1 VAGYNR
7 QLLHSYLNLGKISL
21 FFNMSKV
28 NRYRI
33 YPTKSQVTKLNSTLE
48 LCRWVYN
55 ETLALRKNAWESEQK
70 RISYYD
76 SKKMIPIWKKDKP
89 ELKEVH
95 SHALQDVTMR
105 VDLAFQA
112 FFRRVKAGEKA
123 GYPRFKGK
131 GWYDSITYL
140 QSGFSLNNN
149 MLTISKIGDIKIKLH
164 RPLEGN
170 IKRLTIRRT
179 STGKWFVSILTDYDS
194 YQPLE
199 HSDKSVGIDVGIQ
212 SFAAL
217 SDGTFI
223 ENPKFYVK
231 EQKNLAKAQ
240 RKHSKL
246 QKGTPERKKA
256 LKVLCRVH
264 ERISNKRENFIQ
276 KLSKTFVDNYGI
288 ICFEDL
294 NIKKMVKD
302 PLYAKGIMD
311 AAWNKLVAYTTYK
324 AGNAGRRVV
333 LVNPYNTSQMCSKC
347 GTLVEKGISERVHNC
362 PFCGLSVDRDL
373 NASINILRLGLQSD
387 RKIGRCPSLQ

>member
-1 VAGYNR
+1 
-7 QLLHSYLNLGKISL
+7 
-21 FFNMSKV
+21 MPKV

-33 YPTKSQVTKLNSTLE
+33 YPTKSQVTKLNETLE

-89 ELKEVH
+89 ELKAIH
-95 SHALQDVTMR
+95 SHTLQDVTMR

-131 GWYDSITYL
+131 GRYDSITYL
-140 QSGFSLNNN
+140 QSGFSLNGNV
-149 MLTISKIGDIKIKLH
+149 LTLSKIGDIKIKKH
-164 RPLEGN
+164 RELEGN

-179 STGKWFVSILTDYDS
+179 STQKWFVSILTDFDY
-194 YQPLE
+194 YNPLE
-199 HSDKSVGIDVGIQ
+199 YSDKAIGIDVGIL

-223 ENPKFYVK
+223 ENPRFYRN
-231 EQKNLAKAQ
+231 EEKNLAKVQ
-240 RKHSKL
+240 RKFSKAE
-246 QKGTPERKKA
+246 KGTPERAKF
-256 LKVLCRVH
+256 LKSLCRVH
-264 ERISNKRENFIQ
+264 ERISNKREDFAQ
-276 KLSKTFVDNYGI
+276 KLSKTLVDNYGI

-294 NIKKMVKD
+294 NIKNMVKD

-311 AAWNKLVAYTTYK
+311 AAWNKLVTYTSYK
-324 AGNAGRRVV
+324 AENAGRKVV
-333 LVNPYNTSQMCSKC
+333 LVDPRYTSQLCSRC
-347 GTLVEKGISERVHNC
+347 GKLVEKTILDRIHNC
-362 PFCGLSVDRDL
+362 PFCNLSINRDY

>member
-1 VAGYNR
+1 MP
-7 QLLHSYLNLGKISL
+7 KT
-21 FFNMSKV
+21 F
-28 NRYRI
+28 RYRI
-33 YPTKSQVTKLNSTLE
+33 YPTKSQVTKLNQTLE

-89 ELKEVH
+89 ELKTVH
-95 SHALQDVTMR
+95 SHTLQDVTMR

-112 FFRRVKAGEKA
+112 FFRRVKVGEKA

-149 MLTISKIGDIKIKLH
+149 VLTLSKIGDIKIKLH

-179 STGKWFVSILTDYDS
+179 STGKWFVSILTDIET

-199 HSDKSVGIDVGIQ
+199 HSDKSVGIDVGIHT
-212 SFAAL
+212 FAAL

-223 ENPKFYVK
+223 ENPRFYVK
-231 EQKNLAKAQ
+231 EENNLAKVQ
-240 RKHSKL
+240 RKHSKAV
-246 QKGTPERKKA
+246 KGTPERKKA

-264 ERISNKRENFIQ
+264 ERIFNKRDDFIQ
-276 KLSKTFVDNYGI
+276 KLSKTFIDKYGI

-294 NIKKMVKD
+294 NINKMVKD
-302 PLYAKGIMD
+302 PLYAKGILD
-311 AAWNKLVAYTTYK
+311 AAWNKLVTYTSYK
-324 AGNAGRRVV
+324 AESAGRKVI

-347 GTLVEKGISERVHNC
+347 GTLVYKDTSVRTHNC
-362 PFCGLSVDRDL
+362 PLCGLSIDRDL